1 MIIRLEKNLPAVL
14 DDKMREKIKNM
25 MYEEWINNQIFPLV
39 NQLRNTNNKSE
50 VTEEL
55 SLDKDNS

>member
-1 MIIRLEKNLPAVL
+1 
-14 DDKMREKIKNM
+14 MREKIKNM